1 MYKDAVYDR
10 IIRQEINYI
19 SRRNMDYGYYLK
31 DYLPDGDKLEKYG
44 FAKEGETWS
53 YESKLDDSLILMLT
67 LTDTDFT
74 AKVWDKDF
82 EDEYLPF
89 NFEDS
94 QNPVK
99 ARAEEIIAD
108 IVKECFVCLDIREN
122 TVKALENRYGTLHEA
137 PWEDDPYSITFKT
150 EVAKKWYAI
159 MMRITADRLGL
170 KGRNLIDVVNI
181 KLMPQEIDSLIDGV
195 HFFRAYHMNKTHWM
209 SVKLDKD
216 LDMQKFLAL
225 TDESYA
231 LAENKKAAHKTKK

>member
-1 MYKDAVYDR
+1 
-10 IIRQEINYI
+10 
-19 SRRNMDYGYYLK
+19 MDYGYYLK

-108 IVKECFVCLDIREN
+108 IVKECLYVS
-122 TVKALENRYGTLHEA
+122 T
-137 PWEDDPYSITFKT
+137 
-150 EVAKKWYAI
+150 
-159 MMRITADRLGL
+159 
-170 KGRNLIDVVNI
+170 
-181 KLMPQEIDSLIDGV
+181 
-195 HFFRAYHMNKTHWM
+195 
-209 SVKLDKD
+209 
-216 LDMQKFLAL
+216 
-225 TDESYA
+225 
-231 LAENKKAAHKTKK
+231 